1 MKPLHNPLFL
11 KFIVY
16 FNENQDYFECH
27 EVLEEFWKS
36 IPNRTKN
43 HPLTAY
49 ILLSTGLYHF
59 RRDNKIGAQRT
70 LLKAYSKMTT
80 MTEDAPEYT
89 EGIDFN
95 LLCKDIKN
103 MLHRLENNLTYQTFQ
118 INIISKELELLVSD
132 MKLIMDLLPIGSD
145 DVIHKHMLRDRT
157 DILLIRDK
165 KKKDREY

>member
-27 EVLEEFWKS
+27 EVLEEYWKS
-36 IPNRTKN
+36 IPNQTKS

-49 ILLSTGLYHF
+49 ILLSTGLYHY

-70 LLKAYSKMTT
+70 LRKAYLKIAT
-80 MTEDAPEYT
+80 MNVDFPEYI

-95 LLCKDIKN
+95 LLCRDIKI
-103 MLHRLENNLTYQTFQ
+103 MLNNLDNDIPFHTF
-118 INIISKELELLVSD
+118 IIHIISKELELLAKD
-132 MKLIMDLLPIGSD
+132 MKRELKLLPMGSD

-157 DILLIRDK
+157 DILKLRDK
-165 KKKDREY
+165 KKKSREY